1 MYCLMTAKTLCQCGF
16 PDSSYFA
23 TRTTTVSYDPNGN
36 VLTTTDAKGKVQS
49 TIVYNSSNQAV
60 STTDAA
66 GNTTTSRVRSGG
78 QAAHQRLMH
87 CLTIRNLHTIGTA
100 G

>member
-66 GNTTTSRVRSGG
+66 GNTTTSEYD
-78 QAAHQRLMH
+78 L
-87 CLTIRNLHTIGTA
+87 A
-100 G
+100 GRHALNG